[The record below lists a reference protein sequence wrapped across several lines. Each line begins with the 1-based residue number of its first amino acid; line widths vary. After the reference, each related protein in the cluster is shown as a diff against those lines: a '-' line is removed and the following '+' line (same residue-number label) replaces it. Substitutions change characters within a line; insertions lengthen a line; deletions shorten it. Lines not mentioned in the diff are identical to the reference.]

1 MTTLRPVLLALLLT
15 PAVAFAGR
23 RGQLQEPP
31 PPPEPPTL
39 QVQAAEVQHTPGS
52 LWSEVSARQM
62 VGLDGSARRVGDLIT
77 VVISDTTDTQMGA
90 STATKRSSST
100 GANVD
105 AVMALRLS
113 AADGRGGGGIN
124 VSGGSTTQL
133 DGTGSTSRNNTVTT
147 TLTCEVVEVL
157 GNGNLHVW
165 GYKQVRVNREVQ
177 YVVLDGIAR
186 PRDIRMDNTV
196 PSSLL
201 AQSKIEITGSG
212 VVADK
217 QGAGLGQRIIDAIW
231 PF

>member
-1 MTTLRPVLLALLLT
+1 
-15 PAVAFAGR
+15 
-23 RGQLQEPP
+23 
-31 PPPEPPTL
+31 
-39 QVQAAEVQHTPGS
+39 
-52 LWSEVSARQM
+52 M